1 MKIQPAASLNGVI
14 RLPGDKSVSHR
25 AAIFASMA
33 TGETRIENYATSAD
47 CASTLNCLRNL
58 GVEIRQKDSTVFVK
72 GVGTGGF
79 TKPLKELDCGNSG
92 TTMRLLAGVLAGC
105 NFDSVLTGDASLS
118 KSPMRRIIEP
128 LTEMGAKIESENGYA
143 PLRIRGANPLQAIF
157 YTLPVA
163 SAQVKSCL
171 LLAGLNATGKS
182 RIRNPK
188 SRIETPTSRNH
199 TELMLRYLGA
209 EIEESYVETAGGF
222 VQEISVAGNS
232 TLVAK
237 DLKVPSDVSSAAFF
251 IVAASCLENSE
262 IVLENVGLNPTRT
275 AILDALQ
282 SFGADIEVL
291 NRNEICNEIVGD
303 VRVRGRKNLVSKAAS
318 NRIGGD
324 IIANLIDEIPILA
337 VFAAQ
342 IDNGLE
348 IRGAAELRVKESD
361 RIQAIVENL
370 RRMNA
375 AVEEF
380 ADGFRIEKSSLKG
393 ATVDSFGDHRIA
405 MAFAIAA
412 LFAEGETEIIGAES
426 AGVSFPEFFQTL
438 AGLRR

>member
-1 MKIQPAASLNGVI
+1 
-14 RLPGDKSVSHR
+14 
-25 AAIFASMA
+25 
-33 TGETRIENYATSAD
+33 
-47 CASTLNCLRNL
+47 
-58 GVEIRQKDSTVFVK
+58 
-72 GVGTGGF
+72 
-79 TKPLKELDCGNSG
+79 
-92 TTMRLLAGVLAGC
+92 
-105 NFDSVLTGDASLS
+105 
-118 KSPMRRIIEP
+118 MRRIIEP

-209 EIEESYVETAGGF
+209 EIEESYIEAEGGF